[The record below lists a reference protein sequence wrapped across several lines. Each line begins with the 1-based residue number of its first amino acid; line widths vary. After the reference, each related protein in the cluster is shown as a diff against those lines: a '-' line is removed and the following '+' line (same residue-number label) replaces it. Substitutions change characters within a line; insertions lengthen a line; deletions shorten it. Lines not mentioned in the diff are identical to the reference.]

1 MTSELRFPIF
11 FIPIIIFLQLLFF
24 INERYDMKNVLEELW
39 AGFLADGEFQFIVCV
54 LGTALLFFF
63 AFFL

>member
-1 MTSELRFPIF
+1 
-11 FIPIIIFLQLLFF
+11 
-24 INERYDMKNVLEELW
+24 MKNVLEELW